1 MRFLSSLAK
10 LLTANLV
17 SAGSL
22 RLILHEHRAQPPSG
36 FTNHGP
42 AAENHTLTLRFG
54 LTSNN
59 ISGLE
64 EKLLSI
70 ATPGSRDFRRWLS
83 QDEIKTFMA
92 PSSDTLNAFSSFTST
107 HGLNTSI
114 VSPHGDWVAVTLPV
128 WQANTLFRAT
138 YTNYTNPELPTPI
151 IRTLSISLPIEL
163 AGHVDVIHPSTAF
176 ATPKFRPI
184 SSFKSKVFK
193 RDAIAPADCNTSDS
207 INAITPACLQALYNI
222 PTALATQKNNTLH
235 NGYGILGSMGF
246 NCRSSA
252 QAFIKQFRPD
262 LPSNQTFRT
271 FAIDGGTNPQGPED
285 GREEGNLDVEYTA
298 GIASGVPLQ
307 FLTVGGS
314 DLPTALLD
322 TTTFLSGVEDPP
334 TVVTTSYGDNESVFG
349 ITLATKI
356 CEGYAAASAR
366 GISILFASGDGGVN
380 GGFDN
385 GVDCGIFV
393 PVFPASCPWVTAV
406 GSTVG
411 FNPEVAVDFS
421 GGGFS
426 NLFPTPS
433 YQQSAVAQF
442 LKVLPSNF
450 PGNGKFNQTSR
461 AYPDLSIQGQNF
473 LINWIGEV
481 GAVGGTSASSP
492 VVAAIV
498 SLINEELLATGKPV
512 LGFLNPFLYTNP
524 SAFNDIKIGHNS
536 GLACPASS
544 DAFDAVPGWDPL
556 SGLGTPNYQ
565 DLLAAALV

>member
-1 MRFLSSLAK
+1 MCC
-10 LLTANLV
+10 
-17 SAGSL
+17 
-22 RLILHEHRAQPPSG
+22 
-36 FTNHGP
+36 FTDV
-42 AAENHTLTLRFG
+42 
-54 LTSNN
+54 
-59 ISGLE
+59 
-64 EKLLSI
+64 
-70 ATPGSRDFRRWLS
+70 PG
-83 QDEIKTFMA
+83 
-92 PSSDTLNAFSSFTST
+92 
-107 HGLNTSI
+107 
-114 VSPHGDWVAVTLPV
+114 
-128 WQANTLFRAT
+128 
-138 YTNYTNPELPTPI
+138 PI

-184 SSFKSKVFK
+184 SSFKSRMFK
-193 RDAIAPADCNTSDS
+193 RDAITPADCNTSDS

-222 PTALATQKNNTLH
+222 PAALATQKNNALMVT
-235 NGYGILGSMGF
+235 GYLDQWASIADL
-246 NCRSSA
+246 
-252 QAFIKQFRPD
+252 QAFLKQFRPD

-271 FAIDGGTNPQGPED
+271 FAIDGGTNPQGPND

-322 TTTFLSGVEDPP
+322 TATFLSGVEDPP

-349 ITLATKI
+349 TSLATKI

-385 GVDCGIFV
+385 GVDCGIFL

-426 NLFPTPS
+426 NIFPTPS
-433 YQQSAVAQF
+433 YQQSAVAKF

-492 VVAAIV
+492 AVAAIV
-498 SLINEELLATGKPV
+498 SLINDELLAAGKPV
-512 LGFLNPFLYTNP
+512 LGFLNPFIYANP

-536 GLACPASS
+536 GLACPSS
-544 DAFDAVPGWDPL
+544 SAAFDAVPGWDPL

>member
-1 MRFLSSLAK
+1 MRFLSFLATF
-10 LLTANLV
+10 LTAHSV

-22 RLILHEHRAQPPSG
+22 ILLEHRAQPAG
-36 FTNHGP
+36 FTNYGP
-42 AAENHTLTLRFG
+42 AAENHMLTLRFG
-54 LTSNN
+54 LTSKN

-64 EKLLSI
+64 KKLQSI

-92 PSSDTLNAFSSFTST
+92 PSSDTLNTFNSFTST
-107 HGLNTSI
+107 HDLNTSVI
-114 VSPHGDWVAVTLPV
+114 SPHGDWVAVTLPV
-128 WQANTLFRAT
+128 WQANTLFGAT
-138 YTNYTNPELPTPI
+138 YANYTHPEFPGPI

-176 ATPKFRPI
+176 GTPKFRPI

-193 RDAIAPADCNTSDS
+193 RDASAPADCNTSDS

-222 PTALATQKNNTLH
+222 PTALATQKNNALMVT
-235 NGYGILGSMGF
+235 GYLDQWASIADL
-246 NCRSSA
+246 

-271 FAIDGGTNPQGPED
+271 FSIDGGTNPQGPED

-334 TVVTTSYGDNESVFG
+334 TVVTTSYGDDESVFG

-406 GSTVG
+406 GSTIG

-426 NLFPTPS
+426 NIFPTPS
-433 YQQSAVAQF
+433 YQQSAVANF
-442 LKVLPSNF
+442 LKLLPSNF

-473 LINWIGEV
+473 LINWLGEV
-481 GAVGGTSASSP
+481 GGVGGTSASSP
-492 VVAAIV
+492 AVAGIV
-498 SLINEELLATGKPV
+498 SLINDQLLAMGKPV
-512 LGFLNPFLYTNP
+512 LGFLNPFLYANP
-524 SAFNDIKIGHNS
+524 SAFNDIKSGHNS

-544 DAFDAVPGWDPL
+544 VAFDAVPGWDPL

>member
-1 MRFLSSLAK
+1 MRFLGLLAT
-10 LLTANLV
+10 LLTANSV

-22 RLILHEHRAQPPSG
+22 LLHEHRAQPPSG
-36 FTNHGP
+36 FTNHSP
-42 AAENHTLTLRFG
+42 AAEDHTLTLRFG

-59 ISGLE
+59 ISGLQ

-92 PSSDTLNAFSSFTST
+92 PSSDTVNAFSSFTSA

-114 VSPHGDWVAVTLPV
+114 ISPHGDWVAVTLAV
-128 WQANTLFRAT
+128 WQANTLFGAT
-138 YTNYTNPELPTPI
+138 YTNYTHPEIPTPI

-163 AGHVDVIHPSTAF
+163 VGHVDVIHPSTAF

-184 SSFKSKVFK
+184 SSSFKSKVFK
-193 RDAIAPADCNTSDS
+193 RDASAPADCNTSDS

-222 PTALATQKNNTLH
+222 PTTLATQQNNALMVT
-235 NGYGILGSMGF
+235 GYLDQWASIADL
-246 NCRSSA
+246 
-252 QAFIKQFRPD
+252 QAFLKQFRPD

-271 FAIDGGTNPQGPED
+271 FAIDGGTNPQGPTD

-314 DLPTALLD
+314 ELPTALLA
-322 TTTFLSGVEDPP
+322 TTTYLSGVEDPP
-334 TVVTTSYGDNESVFG
+334 TVVTTSYGDNES
-349 ITLATKI
+349 I

-406 GSTVG
+406 GSTIG
-411 FNPEVAVDFS
+411 FNPEVAADFS

-426 NLFPTPS
+426 NIFPTPS
-433 YQQSAVAQF
+433 YQQSAVADF

-473 LINWIGEV
+473 LINLFGEV
-481 GAVGGTSASSP
+481 GAIGGTSASSP
-492 VVAAIV
+492 AVAAIV
-498 SLINEELLATGKPV
+498 SLINDQLLAMGKPV

-544 DAFDAVPGWDPL
+544 AAFDAAPGWDPL